1 MKGEKMAV
9 KARTQ
14 KVKTEKSKITK
25 DMKISEVAMKW
36 PKTQNTF
43 MEMGL
48 YCFGC
53 GVARFETIEEGAAA
67 HGISVDDLLKALNEV
82 ANS

>member
-1 MKGEKMAV
+1 MAAKAKIQKTKIEKP
-9 KARTQ
+9 
-14 KVKTEKSKITK
+14 KINK

-53 GVARFETIEEGAAA
+53 GVARFETIEQGAAA
-67 HGISVDDLLKALNEV
+67 HGIPVDDLLKALNEV

>member
-1 MKGEKMAV
+1 MAA
-9 KARTQ
+9 KAKTQ
-14 KVKTEKSKITK
+14 KVKLDKPKITK

-48 YCFGC
+48 HCFGC
-53 GVARFETIEEGAAA
+53 GVARFETVEEGAIA
-67 HGISVDDLLKALNEV
+67 HGIPVDDLIKSLNEV